1 MASEND
7 DDDDARDARVA
18 AVATTCAPCEL
29 RPRAFF
35 VAWSG
40 VLALAFEGFPPAIA
54 SAKRAR
60 AMHKNSVCVYTRTR
74 SKEKKQVTAQQ
85 SCVYTSE
92 LVFLALARDSVSI
105 VKP

>member
-40 VLALAFEGFPPAIA
+40 VLALASP
-54 SAKRAR
+54 R
-60 AMHKNSVCVYTRTR
+60 
-74 SKEKKQVTAQQ
+74 
-85 SCVYTSE
+85 
-92 LVFLALARDSVSI
+92 RDVLGDQLHDR
-105 VKP
+105 V